1 MPTAVELSN
10 LEKSAVDLIKSALR
24 ENNLP
29 DDPLYF
35 RRTEKYLTV
44 GGNDYIP
51 FIRLKLDKDLWY
63 VSIRCG
69 DPETKKNYL
78 RFEISDVSEIAKYSH
93 EIANAF
99 HFSTPIQADSHPT
112 IWRTADIG
120 DTDLTPE
127 MQEFFCKME
136 VPLDSKQK
144 LNSSE
149 IAFFSAYV
157 EKLKAAGLDWRKA
170 EPTRTADGYIRAR
183 GGAVRLRTKKTQFMY
198 WPTADPNA
206 IFKSGLTLEECI
218 SKLDY
223 WIKDC
228 LRNRDIYGM

>member
-1 MPTAVELSN
+1 MFLSMVIINFLLDIAINSGYNSAMKCDDFRIIKEVLTMPTAVELSN

-99 HFSTPIQADSHPT
+99 HTFGDCHA
-112 IWRTADIG
+112 RKTA
-120 DTDLTPE
+120 
-127 MQEFFCKME
+127 
-136 VPLDSKQK
+136 
-144 LNSSE
+144 
-149 IAFFSAYV
+149 
-157 EKLKAAGLDWRKA
+157 
-170 EPTRTADGYIRAR
+170 
-183 GGAVRLRTKKTQFMY
+183 AVRERVL
-198 WPTADPNA
+198 ANA
-206 IFKSGLTLEECI
+206 SHA
-218 SKLDY
+218 
-223 WIKDC
+223 
-228 LRNRDIYGM
+228 